1 MYIIQFED
9 STHHLTFC
17 TIEFGGNHS
26 PDHEAEP
33 LSSNVLTT
41 AYGDIVCFKAAK
53 FCMNKTFCLPS
64 PTMGN
69 YGGVPVLLRGL
80 CTVSLPVPVVKCAS
94 FWRWFLLKTCGNRPV
109 RDGHPQM
116 YVNRGCC

>member
-1 MYIIQFED
+1 VYIIQFED

-41 AYGDIVCFKAAK
+41 AYADIVCFKAAK

-94 FWRWFLLKTCGNRPV
+94 FWRWFLLKTCGNHPV
-109 RDGHPQM
+109 RDDHPQM